1 MTDTKTSPAQ
11 TATKTADESVK
22 KGQHNPVTS
31 TQSYLKIAEIHD
43 KIAVLK
49 NGGLRTV
56 LKCSSIN
63 LYLKSEQEQNAVIYS
78 YQSFLNTL
86 EFPIQ
91 IVVRSRKLDIDQYI
105 ANMRKMGEK
114 QKNVLLQRQTLE
126 YADYIQRLVE
136 YADIMEKEFYVVVPY
151 DPFRANKTTMI
162 QKFFSYLNPRD
173 TVTEVRRRR
182 GEFNELKKGLTGR
195 VNSVKS
201 GLENCGL
208 HVEELTTPQLIELLY
223 KVHNPLTSR
232 IQKLNKLQEM
242 SVLPDTTNKEEGA

>member
-1 MTDTKTSPAQ
+1 MADQKTTTQ
-11 TATKTADESVK
+11 TPKREQENSVK
-22 KGQHNPVTS
+22 KGEHSVIGA

-43 KIAVLK
+43 KVAILK
-49 NGGLRTV
+49 NGGLRAV

-114 QKNVLLQRQTLE
+114 QKNILLQRQTLE

-151 DPFRANKTTMI
+151 DPFRANKSTLI
-162 QKFFSYLNPRD
+162 QKFFSYMNPRD
-173 TVTEVRRRR
+173 SVTEVRRRR
-182 GEFNELKKGLTGR
+182 TEFNELKKGLSGR
-195 VNSVKS
+195 VSSVKS
-201 GLENCGL
+201 GLEGCGL
-208 HVEELTTPQLIELLY
+208 HVEELTTPQLIELFY

-232 IQKLNKLQEM
+232 IQKLNKVQEM
-242 SVLPDTTNKEEGA
+242 SVLPDTTEKEEGI